1 MPIRVEWRDDGHQLR
16 PEDPV
21 AILRFEVS
29 DLNQVMKSAV
39 AASPSYVPLLEACG
53 LTPRDRLL
61 PLSCFAVTQTWT
73 PSRLART
80 THYKHYRQ
88 VAARVLLDAGY
99 LLIPTSVFDDNA
111 PDARNEV
118 HYDLIVISG
127 HNLRLGEFAGTRPD
141 RAAARRRLAPAFRA
155 VLELLGE
162 PLALPAVE
170 P

>member
-1 MPIRVEWRDDGHQLR
+1 M
-16 PEDPV
+16 
-21 AILRFEVS
+21 
-29 DLNQVMKSAV
+29 
-39 AASPSYVPLLEACG
+39 
-53 LTPRDRLL
+53 
-61 PLSCFAVTQTWT
+61 
-73 PSRLART
+73 
-80 THYKHYRQ
+80 
-88 VAARVLLDAGY
+88 AARVLLDAGY
-99 LLIPTSVFDDNA
+99 LLIPTSVFDDNV

-118 HYDLIVISG
+118 HYDLIVLSG

>member
-88 VAARVLLDAGY
+88 VAASVLLDAGY
-99 LLIPTSVFDDNA
+99 REKA
-111 PDARNEV
+111 AG
-118 HYDLIVISG
+118 SG
-127 HNLRLGEFAGTRPD
+127 VPGCSGTAGGTTGTAGGGAMRGRCQNHRSTID
-141 RAAARRRLAPAFRA
+141 SRRK
-155 VLELLGE
+155 
-162 PLALPAVE
+162 
-170 P
+170 